1 MSKINTGWLNIY
13 KPINITSS
21 KAVLKI
27 KKKFNLKKI
36 GHAGTLD
43 PKAEGILPIAIG
55 STTRIINFIEKKK
68 KIYQFII
75 KWGEQTNTDDSEGE
89 VIYFSKNYPQKK
101 EIEKIL
107 PNYLGTILQ
116 KPPIFS
122 AIKISGNRAYDLSR
136 KKIQFDLK
144 DRKVE
149 IFAIKLLKTIS
160 KSESLFSITCGKGFY
175 IRSFARDI
183 AIKLGTRGHIKTLK
197 RQEVGIFNEKNSILL
212 DDLLK
217 IGHLSPEIKGY
228 FKSTVMLDDIP
239 AFNVNDREISEIQ
252 KGKEISISNLEH
264 SFSNE
269 VKTENLVYAQK
280 NKEVVALGY
289 IENNF
294 FKPKKVLYKE

>member
-1 MSKINTGWLNIY
+1 MGWLNIY

-21 KAVLKI
+21 KTVLKI
-27 KKKFNLKKI
+27 KKKFNLNKI

-43 PKAEGILPIAIG
+43 PRAEGILPIAIG
-55 STTRIINFIEKKK
+55 STTRIINYIEKKK
-68 KIYQFII
+68 KKYQFVIR
-75 KWGEQTNTDDSEGE
+75 WGEQTTTDDSEGQ
-89 VIYFSKNYPQKK
+89 VIFFSKNFPQKK
-101 EIEKIL
+101 DIEKIL
-107 PNYLGTILQ
+107 PEYIGAIFQ
-116 KPPIFS
+116 KPPKFS
-122 AIKISGNRAYDLSR
+122 AVKVSGNRAYNLSR
-136 KKIQFDLK
+136 KNVQFDLK
-144 DRKVE
+144 DRQVE
-149 IFAIKLLKTIS
+149 IFSIKLLKTIS
-160 KSESLFSITCGKGFY
+160 KSESLFSIICGKGFY

-183 AIKLGTRGHIKTLK
+183 AIKLGTRGHIKRLK

-217 IGHLSPEIKGY
+217 IRHLSPEIKGY

-239 AFNVNDREISEIQ
+239 AFNVNDKEISEIQ

-269 VKTENLVYAQK
+269 IKTKTKTLVYAQK